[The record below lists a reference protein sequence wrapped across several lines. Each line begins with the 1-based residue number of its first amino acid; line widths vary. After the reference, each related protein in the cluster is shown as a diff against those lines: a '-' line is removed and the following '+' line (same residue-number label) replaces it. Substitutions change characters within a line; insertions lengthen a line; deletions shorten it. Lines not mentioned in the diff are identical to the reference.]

1 MDLIV
6 WRSAWSICGAPTM
19 SVTLGLS
26 TRAGQILWK
35 DPLVFF
41 LDVIGLAAIC
51 YITYVIG
58 LEAERERKAAERSS
72 IFFSLNIAIFSIVT
86 LPSTVPAI
94 PLSRDCFILFR
105 GKRNAEHHATSF

>member
-1 MDLIV
+1 
-6 WRSAWSICGAPTM
+6 M

-41 LDVIGLAAIC
+41 LDVIGLAAS
-51 YITYVIG
+51 G

-94 PLSRDCFILFR
+94 PLFRDCFILFR
-105 GKRNAEHHATSF
+105 GKRNPEYHATSF